1 MKQLIVIA
9 IFFCLSIENY
19 AQKPI
24 ETLLLQ
30 LDSTI
35 AQAGKFSRQKEK
47 SIAGLRSSAEQ
58 KKTVIVQYQLFK
70 HLYLQYQSYKYDSAH
85 LYANK
90 MVVAAEQLKNKNLLS
105 EAKSAQAFS
114 CISAGLYKEA
124 AEISASID
132 STSLSPDYKTRL
144 YAFLAVSNLN
154 FADFSGGEPYR
165 THYRALS
172 RRFSQLEMSGLQKNS
187 AQKLFAEIRIAQ
199 LDNDFPKAISL
210 SEKFLRTTH
219 PDLHNQAIVLST
231 LGYFYEVQRDTLKA
245 MQCFAQAAIAD
256 IQSATKETS
265 AIRQLAELLYK
276 HGDVQRAYAY
286 ATFALNDAN
295 FYNARQR
302 KIEVGQIL
310 PIIEA
315 GRFEII
321 QNQRNKLVVSLIAI
335 SLLLLAFG
343 VAVVIIQRQK
353 KRLNAAG
360 KLILDQNIELQNSN
374 SQLMEA
380 QQLLNEK
387 NEHLQHTN
395 ERLNE
400 ANRIKEEY
408 IGYFFNNNLAYVEKM
423 DELRK
428 MVARKV
434 RAGQHEELLKLPA
447 AAENRR
453 EREELFALFDRIF
466 LSLFPDFVERYN
478 DLFNE
483 ENRLEVTQNILPAE
497 LRIFALIRLGITSSD
512 RIATFLDFSLSTVKN
527 YKTKARNRS
536 RIPNELFEQK
546 IMEIGSADLK

>member
-1 MKQLIVIA
+1 
-9 IFFCLSIENY
+9 
-19 AQKPI
+19 
-24 ETLLLQ
+24 
-30 LDSTI
+30 
-35 AQAGKFSRQKEK
+35 
-47 SIAGLRSSAEQ
+47 
-58 KKTVIVQYQLFK
+58 
-70 HLYLQYQSYKYDSAH
+70 
-85 LYANK
+85 
-90 MVVAAEQLKNKNLLS
+90 
-105 EAKSAQAFS
+105 
-114 CISAGLYKEA
+114 
-124 AEISASID
+124 
-132 STSLSPDYKTRL
+132 
-144 YAFLAVSNLN
+144 
-154 FADFSGGEPYR
+154 
-165 THYRALS
+165 
-172 RRFSQLEMSGLQKNS
+172 
-187 AQKLFAEIRIAQ
+187 
-199 LDNDFPKAISL
+199 
-210 SEKFLRTTH
+210 
-219 PDLHNQAIVLST
+219 
-231 LGYFYEVQRDTLKA
+231 
-245 MQCFAQAAIAD
+245 
-256 IQSATKETS
+256 
-265 AIRQLAELLYK
+265 
-276 HGDVQRAYAY
+276 
-286 ATFALNDAN
+286 
-295 FYNARQR
+295 
-302 KIEVGQIL
+302 
-310 PIIEA
+310 
-315 GRFEII
+315 
-321 QNQRNKLVVSLIAI
+321 
-335 SLLLLAFG
+335 
-343 VAVVIIQRQK
+343 
-353 KRLNAAG
+353 
-360 KLILDQNIELQNSN
+360 
-374 SQLMEA
+374 MEA